1 MVVSQLLV
9 QLLKAALH
17 LLLLIPSLL
26 IRIRLM

>member
-9 QLLKAALH
+9 QLLKLVLH